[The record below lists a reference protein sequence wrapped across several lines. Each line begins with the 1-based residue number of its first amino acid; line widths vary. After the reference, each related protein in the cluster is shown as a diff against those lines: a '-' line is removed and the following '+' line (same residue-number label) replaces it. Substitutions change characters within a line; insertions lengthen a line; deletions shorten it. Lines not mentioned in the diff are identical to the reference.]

1 MSNTQTALEEKENM
15 KYELAGNSD
24 GVELYNPVAE
34 NELEARQLEINKD
47 IFMNTLADLIIK
59 YGPKLLE
66 ELKEEADR
74 NTSIEQ

>member
-1 MSNTQTALEEKENM
+1 M
-15 KYELAGNSD
+15 KYEQAGNSD

-74 NTSIEQ
+74 NTSIEQQCFIIKVIE

>member
-1 MSNTQTALEEKENM
+1 M
-15 KYELAGNSD
+15 KYELAGISD

>member
-1 MSNTQTALEEKENM
+1 M

-74 NTSIEQ
+74 NTSIETIVFHY

>member
-1 MSNTQTALEEKENM
+1 
-15 KYELAGNSD
+15 
-24 GVELYNPVAE
+24 
-34 NELEARQLEINKD
+34 
-47 IFMNTLADLIIK
+47 MNTLADLIIK